1 VGEIQNIAEQS
12 GTKRKKEKMPG
23 KKKLGQKMKSI
34 NIMRERERER
44 EREG

>member
-23 KKKLGQKMKSI
+23 KKKKTGA
-34 NIMRERERER
+34 EDEEH
-44 EREG
+44 